1 MPTTVQYIRAQCR
14 DPKFVWVHGELRRSG
29 CGRCPQERA
38 LLSPADILVMGGSAG
53 GGKTYALLLGPLQ
66 WVGRARDFSAVIFR
80 RIMPSVTN
88 AGGMWDQSYDL
99 YPHAGGVPIENPHMW
114 TFPDGST
121 IRFSHLQHEKD
132 KLSHAGAQV
141 PLLEFDQLEEFEESQ
156 FWYLWS
162 RARSA
167 CRVRVDLIDPATGL
181 PTGKWKWGAMR
192 PYVRASANPVP
203 ADDPVGGW
211 VHRMLQWWIDPSTG
225 LAIPERSGVMRYAVR
240 GINDQLAW
248 YDSLADAALA
258 HPGAKR
264 PQSITFLR
272 MALVDNPILEQQ
284 DPDYRA
290 KLELLPLVE
299 RERLLGG
306 NWNVKPSAGF
316 VFNRAWFKPL
326 DAEPVGGA
334 VVRYFDK
341 AGTEKAG
348 TNDPDWTAGVK
359 MRRLSDGRVV
369 VSHVISGRWSSL
381 ERNRVI
387 RQIAEADGRH
397 VPIVVEQE
405 PGSGGKESAEITIRE
420 LAGWDVR
427 ADRVTGDRIARMG
440 PLSAQAE
447 AGNVYYVRGEWN
459 ESFLQELHSVPHGRH
474 DDQATAA
481 AGAFNTLTLEHGR
494 GGRIKLTG
502 Y

>member
-1 MPTTVQYIRAQCR
+1 MPTTAPAPPRVWIRPQCR
-14 DPKFVWVHGELRRSG
+14 FPTPDPNPRPDRPDTIL

-38 LLSPADILVMGGSAG
+38 LRSTADILVMGGSAG
-53 GGKTYALLLGPLQ
+53 GGKTYALLLEPLRH
-66 WVGRARDFSAVIFR
+66 VERVRNFGAVIFR

-88 AGGMWDQSYDL
+88 AGGMWDQSYAL
-99 YPHAGGVPIENPHMW
+99 YPHLGGVPIENPHMW
-114 TFPDGST
+114 TFPHTGAT
-121 IRFSHLQHEKD
+121 VTFSHLQYEKN
-132 KLSHAGAQV
+132 KLSYAGAQID
-141 PLLEFDQLEEFEESQ
+141 LLEFDQLEEFEEAQ
-156 FWYLWS
+156 FWYLLS
-162 RARSA
+162 RARSTLG
-167 CRVRVDLIDPATGL
+167 V
-181 PTGKWKWGAMR
+181 R

-203 ADDPVGGW
+203 DDDPVGGW
-211 VHRMLQWWIDPSTG
+211 LHRMLQWWIDPASG
-225 LAIPERSGVMRYAVR
+225 LAIPERSGVMRYALR
-240 GINDQLAW
+240 SSTDQLEW
-248 YDSLADAALA
+248 FDSVAEAAHA
-258 HPGAKR
+258 HPGAQK
-264 PQSITFLR
+264 PQSIAFLR
-272 MALVDNPILEQQ
+272 MALEDNPILEQH
-284 DPDYRA
+284 DPQYRA
-290 KLELLPLVE
+290 KLELLPRVE

-316 VFNRAWFKPL
+316 VFNRAWFKAL

-369 VSHVISGRWSSL
+369 VSHVISGRWSAL

-447 AGNVYYVRGEWN
+447 AGNVYYVRGDWN

-481 AGAFNTLTLEHGR
+481 AGAFNTLTLEIGR